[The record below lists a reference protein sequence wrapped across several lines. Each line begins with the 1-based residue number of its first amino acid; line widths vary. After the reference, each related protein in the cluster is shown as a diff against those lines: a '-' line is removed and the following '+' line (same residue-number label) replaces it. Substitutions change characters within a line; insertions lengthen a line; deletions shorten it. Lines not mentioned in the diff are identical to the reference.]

1 MNRNLLVRLARPLRE
16 VPNALDAE
24 ASCIRVTPQ
33 TPVWCGSNGAG
44 TDAIQRTS
52 QAGSEQRL
60 GGAYRWE
67 SPWPPENRELAGSDH
82 IALPKAYFDSLGLP
96 ATVVRS

>member
-1 MNRNLLVRLARPLRE
+1 MLKRLASGLRRRLRSG
-16 VPNALDAE
+16 VE
-24 ASCIRVTPQ
+24 AME
-33 TPVWCGSNGAG
+33 AG

>member
-33 TPVWCGSNGAG
+33 TPVWCGSNGSG
-44 TDAIQRTS
+44 DGR
-52 QAGSEQRL
+52 
-60 GGAYRWE
+60 
-67 SPWPPENRELAGSDH
+67 
-82 IALPKAYFDSLGLP
+82 DSKNFASGE
-96 ATVVRS
+96 